1 MKNMLKTMN
10 LQGELQI
17 GLNMQANLDIEL
29 ETENNIILTRMYL
42 DYW

>member
-1 MKNMLKTMN
+1 MKNMLKNMN

-29 ETENNIILTRMYL
+29 ETENVYKLI
-42 DYW
+42 